1 MFLVLTLLVP
11 AVTVYADDWGMGQAN
26 ARLPHPSMFRP
37 VSTPAQDISTLAVFV
52 LMVTTAIFVIVSAL
66 LTYSVIRFRARPGDG
81 SEPPQL
87 YGSAPVEFAWTAVPV
102 LIVFVLILTT
112 ARSVYTVQAARR
124 PPRSVAV
131 RVVGHQWWWEFEL
144 TSADVVHSFWV
155 PQLAG
160 KTDVI
165 PNKTNVMW
173 MDPQEAGT
181 YLGRCAE
188 FCGTQHALMLLRVK
202 VDPRDQWD
210 RWVATQREVA
220 IEDTVASGRDVF
232 ASTACVNC
240 HVVRGV
246 GANGR
251 FGPDLTHLMSR
262 ETLAAGAALNTTA
275 NLKAWI

>member
-1 MFLVLTLLVP
+1 MKLTRSWAIFLGLSLLVP
-11 AVTVYADDWGMGQAN
+11 AVTIHAGDWGMGQAN
-26 ARLPHPSMFRP
+26 GGLPHPSMFRP
-37 VSTPAQDISTLAVFV
+37 ISTPAQEISTLAVFV
-52 LMVTTAIFVIVSAL
+52 LGVTTAIFVIVSAL
-66 LTYSVIRFRARPGDG
+66 LTYSMVRFRARPGDG

-131 RVVGHQWWWEFEL
+131 RVVGHQWWWEFQYPEL
-144 TSADVVHSFWV
+144 GIVTANELHVPLSDPRVV
-155 PQLAG
+155 
-160 KTDVI
+160 
-165 PNKTNVMW
+165 
-173 MDPQEAGT
+173 
-181 YLGRCAE
+181 
-188 FCGTQHALMLLRVK
+188 

-220 IEDTVASGRDVF
+220 IEDTSVASGRDVF

-262 ETLAAGAALNTTA
+262 EALAAGAALNTTD